1 MPGFVCQGNYN
12 TQGVTQKHQKSFKNI
27 LSFSVSVQR
36 YSRSVGQPHQTN
48 NGEYAHV
55 FNRSTSPIL

>member
-48 NGEYAHV
+48 KGEDVHV

>member
-27 LSFSVSVQR
+27 LSFSVSVQM
-36 YSRSVGQPHQTN
+36 YSRSVGQPHQSK

>member
-27 LSFSVSVQR
+27 LSFSVSAR
-36 YSRSVGQPHQTN
+36 TYSRRVGQPHQTN
-48 NGEYAHV
+48 NREYVHV